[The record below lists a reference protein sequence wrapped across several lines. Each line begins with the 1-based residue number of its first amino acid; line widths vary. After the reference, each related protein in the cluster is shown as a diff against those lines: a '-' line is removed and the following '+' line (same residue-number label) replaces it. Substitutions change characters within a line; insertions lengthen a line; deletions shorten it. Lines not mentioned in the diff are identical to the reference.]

1 MEKKN
6 FVFTTEDK
14 KDLINI
20 INIVNILKENG
31 EEILAK

>member
-31 EEILAK
+31 AMKILE